1 MYFNATRASGFLLL
15 KLSVVMAKPYIES
28 RLLVAQCP
36 CRPTTFF
43 FLFARRIFFETPKC
57 STNLV
62 YDRGGWK
69 GVFYC
74 CCIMSNKRVLLRLGA
89 VSVPKT
95 RYTVV
100 MPKRHYA
107 SRPKKLE
114 ASMGGIFEPF
124 LTDKMYGYSI
134 SRNHII

>member
-1 MYFNATRASGFLLL
+1 
-15 KLSVVMAKPYIES
+15 MAKPYIVS

-36 CRPTTFF
+36 CTLTTSSFF
-43 FLFARRIFFETPKC
+43 FYLLGEYFFETPKC
-57 STNLV
+57 STNLE
-62 YDRGGWK
+62 YERGGWK